1 MKSNSVRVAVEGCC
15 HGMLNKIYDALPA
28 NVNLLIICGDFQA
41 LRNKADLQTISVP
54 RKYRT
59 MGDFHEYYSGRRKA
73 PVLTIFIGGNHEC
86 SSYLKELRY
95 GGWVAPNIYYLG
107 EFGVVWYKG
116 LRISGWSGIFNHS
129 TFVNSALHYD
139 NGREPLPYSAQSL
152 RTVYHTKPKNYLK
165 MLLMKDEAVD
175 VVLSHDWPQHIEKK
189 GDLAGLLKRKPF
201 FATDVQRGHLG
212 SPLNKVLF
220 YSIKPR
226 YWFCAHLHVYFDTIV
241 DHAPSESEEIL
252 SGKPDEDIEKSNP
265 NSDEDKAQKPV
276 ETEEVIDID
285 LDMDMDMDT
294 DVDGNTS
301 ASGSKTAAAS
311 NNNPN
316 SKRKQASATHFIALD
331 KCLPKRKFLRVIDID
346 VSDVNKDH
354 ISYKKNVLALDRRA
368 TAINKIVEKLVG
380 ENDRA
385 LSHISFSDFIAFY
398 RKHSAFY
405 DELVEE
411 VEHEVSSLDKIPN
424 EEFVLDSKLFNPI
437 APDSSQKNV
446 ATKYWDND
454 QTKRYCSKFGVPFK

>member
-41 LRNKADLQTISVP
+41 LRNEADLQTISVP

-73 PVLTIFIGGNHEC
+73 PVMTIFIGGNHEC

-116 LRISGWSGIFNHS
+116 LRIGGWSGIFNHS
-129 TFVNSALHYD
+129 TFVNSAVHY
-139 NGREPLPYSAQSL
+139 NNSREPLPYSSQSL

-189 GDLAGLLKRKPF
+189 GDLAGLLKKKPF

-241 DHAPSESEEIL
+241 NHAPSAEITEELNQI
-252 SGKPDEDIEKSNP
+252 SN
-265 NSDEDKAQKPV
+265 DDKDRKPV
-276 ETEEVIDID
+276 DTAEVIDIN
-285 LDMDMDMDT
+285 LDMDMSTDAEGNT
-294 DVDGNTS
+294 DVS
-301 ASGSKTAAAS
+301 RSKTGTATDNRPS
-311 NNNPN
+311 Y
-316 SKRKQASATHFIALD
+316 KKKQASATHFIALD

-346 VSDVNKDH
+346 ITNGNKNH
-354 ISYKKNVLALDRRA
+354 ISYKTNVLALDRRA
-368 TAINKIVEKLVG
+368 TAINKVVEKLVS
-380 ENDRA
+380 ENDQV

-398 RKHSAFY
+398 RKYSAFY
-405 DELVEE
+405 DELAEE
-411 VEHEVSSLDKIPN
+411 VEHEVALLGKIPDDQ
-424 EEFVLDSKLFNPI
+424 FVLDLKLFSPV
-437 APDSSQKNV
+437 APDSSHKNV
-446 ATKYWDND
+446 VTKYWDND
-454 QTKRYCSKFGVPFK
+454 QTRRYCSTFGVPFK